1 MTRRIDGRKMGGVVE
16 SVRIPGT
23 GADNRLSSSSVAHA
37 TGAGTLPEMVLR
49 STAQHTGS
57 ALRFWRDGRWD
68 ELSYAELGSAVRET
82 AGGLLALGV
91 GRGERVSILSGTRPE
106 WTLADL
112 GALCAGAV
120 VAPIYHSDSP
130 EECQYILEHAD
141 SKLVF
146 CETAQQLAKVQQ
158 VRERCPQ
165 LEHVV
170 TFDGSAENTLSL
182 DELRRRGRAV
192 DPAEPEAIAA
202 AVCPEDTATIVYT
215 SGTTGPP
222 KGCITTHANAMRT
235 ARMYEQQLDFGPGSV
250 VFMFLP
256 LAHSL
261 ARMAQIVF
269 LDVGG
274 TIAYWRG
281 DTARLLED
289 VQSTCPTHLL
299 TVPRVLEKIHASAL
313 SATENGAPLRRGGLR
328 LALASGR
335 RVRRLERQRRPVGPL
350 TRLAHAWADGLVL
363 SRVRGLFGPDLKLVL
378 TGAAPISRA
387 VLEFFD
393 ACGVLVLEGYG
404 LTETT
409 AAATANTAECFRFGT
424 VGYALPGTELR
435 IAPDGEILIRG
446 PHLFAGYFKDEQATR
461 EALTADGWLCSG
473 DLGSLDREGFLRITG
488 RKKDIIITSGGK
500 SITPANLETAL
511 REIRW
516 VSEALV
522 FGDDRP
528 YLVAALTLDPDSLP
542 SLAGWLGAEPELS
555 ALARDPRVH
564 AHLAREVER
573 VNQRFARVEQV
584 KRFAI
589 LDRELTQQTGELT
602 PTQKAKRAVVYATF
616 NHVIDS
622 LYQ

>member
-1 MTRRIDGRKMGGVVE
+1 
-16 SVRIPGT
+16 
-23 GADNRLSSSSVAHA
+23 
-37 TGAGTLPEMVLR
+37 
-49 STAQHTGS
+49 
-57 ALRFWRDGRWD
+57 
-68 ELSYAELGSAVRET
+68 
-82 AGGLLALGV
+82 
-91 GRGERVSILSGTRPE
+91 
-106 WTLADL
+106 
-112 GALCAGAV
+112 
-120 VAPIYHSDSP
+120 
-130 EECQYILEHAD
+130 
-141 SKLVF
+141 
-146 CETAQQLAKVQQ
+146 
-158 VRERCPQ
+158 
-165 LEHVV
+165 
-170 TFDGSAENTLSL
+170 
-182 DELRRRGRAV
+182 V

-202 AVCPEDTATIVYT
+202 ATRPEDTATIVYT

-222 KGCITTHANAMRT
+222 KGCLTTHANVMRT
-235 ARMYEQQLDFGPGSV
+235 ARMYEQQLDLGPGSV
-250 VFMFLP
+250 VFLFLP

-261 ARMAQIVF
+261 ARMAQLVF

-289 VQSTCPTHLL
+289 VQGARPTHLL

-313 SATENGAPLRRGGLR
+313 SATEHGTPLRRAGLR

-335 RVRRLERQRRPVGPL
+335 RVRRLERGRRPVGPL
-350 TRLAHAWADGLVL
+350 TRLAHAWADGQVL

-378 TGAAPISRA
+378 TGAAPIARG

-409 AAATANTAECFRFGT
+409 AAATANTAERFRFGT

-446 PHLFAGYFKDEQATR
+446 PHVFAGYLKDEQATR

-473 DLGSLDREGFLRITG
+473 DLGSLDQDGFLRITG

-528 YLVAALTLDPDSLP
+528 YLVAALTLDPDGVRSLG
-542 SLAGWLGAEPELS
+542 AWLGVEPDIS
-555 ALARDPRVH
+555 VVAADDRVH
-564 AHLAREVER
+564 AYLAREVER

-584 KRFAI
+584 KRFAV
-589 LDRELTQQTGELT
+589 LDRELAQETGELT
-602 PTQKAKRAVVYATF
+602 PTQKAKRAVVYASF
-616 NHVIDS
+616 KDVIDS